1 MMILNPAISLKYIC
15 CISAVVCI
23 IAAALHLEAS
33 AKSEVSVSPSCGLK
47 SGFGL
52 SVNAS
57 GLIPNSILTWNLVDS
72 EGIIP
77 ITGYFHT
84 DGSGNVN
91 DTITID
97 DVKKGNY
104 KIYFGYD
111 ENIDGELDS
120 EIDHADIDVPC
131 QK

>member
-1 MMILNPAISLKYIC
+1 MVLNPGISLKYIC
-15 CISAVVCI
+15 CISAVICI
-23 IAAALHLEAS
+23 IAPALHLEVS
-33 AKSEVSVSPSCGLK
+33 AKSEVSVSPSCGPK

-57 GLIPNSILTWNLVDS
+57 GLIPNGILTWNLVDS

-120 EIDHADIDVPC
+120 EIDRADIDVPC

>member
-1 MMILNPAISLKYIC
+1 MI
-15 CISAVVCI
+15 CI
-23 IAAALHLEAS
+23 IAAALHLEAY
-33 AKSEVSVSPSCGLK
+33 AKPEVSVSPSCGPN

-52 SVNAS
+52 LVNAS
-57 GLIPNSILTWNLVDS
+57 GLIPNGILTWILIDS
-72 EGIIP
+72 EGIVP

-84 DGSGNVN
+84 DSSGNIN

-111 ENIDGELDS
+111 ANIDGELDS
-120 EIDHADIDVPC
+120 EIDQADIHVPC

>member
-1 MMILNPAISLKYIC
+1 MILNSGISLKYIC

-57 GLIPNSILTWNLVDS
+57 GLIPNDILTWNLVDS

>member
-1 MMILNPAISLKYIC
+1 M
-15 CISAVVCI
+15 VCI

-33 AKSEVSVSPSCGLK
+33 AKSEVSVSPSCGPK

-57 GLIPNSILTWNLVDS
+57 GLIPNDILTWNLVDS

-77 ITGYFHT
+77 TTGYFHT

-111 ENIDGELDS
+111 ENMDG
-120 EIDHADIDVPC
+120 
-131 QK
+131 

>member
-1 MMILNPAISLKYIC
+1 MILNPGISLKYIC

-23 IAAALHLEAS
+23 IASALHLEAS
-33 AKSEVSVSPSCGLK
+33 AKSEVSVSPSCGPK

-57 GLIPNSILTWNLVDS
+57 GLIPNGILTWNLVDS
-72 EGIIP
+72 EGIVP

-84 DGSGNVN
+84 DSSGNVN

-111 ENIDGELDS
+111 ANIDGELDS
-120 EIDHADIDVPC
+120 EIDRADIDVPC

>member
-1 MMILNPAISLKYIC
+1 MILNPAISLKYIC

-33 AKSEVSVSPSCGLK
+33 AKSEVSVSPSCGPK

-57 GLIPNSILTWNLVDS
+57 GLIPNDILTWNLVDS

>member
-33 AKSEVSVSPSCGLK
+33 AKSEVSISPSCGPK

-57 GLIPNSILTWNLVDS
+57 GLIPNGILTWNLVDS

>member
-1 MMILNPAISLKYIC
+1 MILNPAISLKYIC

-33 AKSEVSVSPSCGLK
+33 AKSEVSVSPSCGPK

-57 GLIPNSILTWNLVDS
+57 GLIPNGILTWNLVDS

>member
-1 MMILNPAISLKYIC
+1 MILNPGISLKYIC

-23 IAAALHLEAS
+23 IAALHLEAS
-33 AKSEVSVSPSCGLK
+33 AKSEVSVSPSCGPK

-57 GLIPNSILTWNLVDS
+57 GLIPNGILTWNLVDS

>member
-1 MMILNPAISLKYIC
+1 MILNPAISLKYIC

-33 AKSEVSVSPSCGLK
+33 AKSEVSVSPSCGPK

-57 GLIPNSILTWNLVDS
+57 GLVPNGIITWNLLDS

-131 QK
+131 QN

>member
-1 MMILNPAISLKYIC
+1 MISLKYIC

-23 IAAALHLEAS
+23 IAAAGLHLEAY
-33 AKSEVSVSPSCGLK
+33 AKSEVSVSPSCGPK
-47 SGFGL
+47 SGFVL

-57 GLIPNSILTWNLVDS
+57 GLVPNGILTWNLVDS

-111 ENIDGELDS
+111 ENMDGELDS

-131 QK
+131 QN

>member
-1 MMILNPAISLKYIC
+1 MILNPGISLKYIC

-57 GLIPNSILTWNLVDS
+57 GLIPNDILTWNLVDS